1 LTAQAELAS
10 QAPSISAAAF
20 NFPKSLF
27 MVLEDF
33 KIGMAQ
39 EMVSRRGHI
48 EGCIWMDSIAAF

>member
-27 MVLEDF
+27 MVLEDL
-33 KIGMAQ
+33 KK
-39 EMVSRRGHI
+39 
-48 EGCIWMDSIAAF
+48 